1 MCCNNSCGSS
11 CGCNCG
17 CRCNCGCGCGDNGIT
32 TLPAFPDTP
41 AFSGST
47 AGWPVYVSVPS
58 FLWNGGEDTDSGCGC
73 GCGCRG

>member
-41 AFSGST
+41 AFAGAT
-47 AGWPVYVSVPS
+47 AGGPVYVSVPS
-58 FLWNGGEDTDSGCGC
+58 FLWNGGGDTDSGCGC